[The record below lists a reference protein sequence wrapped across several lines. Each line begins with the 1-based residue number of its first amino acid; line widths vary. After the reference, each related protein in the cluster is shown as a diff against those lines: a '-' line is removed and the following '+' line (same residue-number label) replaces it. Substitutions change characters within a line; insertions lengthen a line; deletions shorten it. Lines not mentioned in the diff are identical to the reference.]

1 MPARKNQKA
10 QKRNSPAENPGKEN
24 SEKGRQEAEHRF
36 TDAYLDD
43 FVREIAGR
51 DGLRIV
57 ESIEGD
63 GCTDE
68 VIEQKT
74 ALKIAEVR
82 CILNHLHS
90 YGVVEYRRE
99 KNLQNG
105 WFTYTWNINR
115 ERALQNFLLRKRRE
129 CDELRQKIA
138 YAGDACTYKCRK
150 GCQNFDF
157 DTAMEARFRCPKCR
171 GMLRHDSNA
180 DARKK
185 IEERMMLVQNL
196 LSGFNEAVVRDE
208 SAAREVTQLAVAK
221 K

>member
-1 MPARKNQKA
+1 
-10 QKRNSPAENPGKEN
+10 
-24 SEKGRQEAEHRF
+24 
-36 TDAYLDD
+36 
-43 FVREIAGR
+43 
-51 DGLRIV
+51 
-57 ESIEGD
+57 
-63 GCTDE
+63 
-68 VIEQKT
+68 
-74 ALKIAEVR
+74 
-82 CILNHLHS
+82 
-90 YGVVEYRRE
+90 
-99 KNLQNG
+99 
-105 WFTYTWNINR
+105 
-115 ERALQNFLLRKRRE
+115 LRKRRE